1 MNCSKECTGA
11 GSDAIQHVHG
21 ADVKSNARTNILV
34 YLYTKFLTRNGKV
47 HILKKAGKD
56 GVDANSTPF
65 FLLIKYLAVPVGM
78 PAGKLGM
85 TLWNGGRYE
94 KIFSNGFGRMYGSRC
109 DGVRRWQREQ
119 R

>member
-1 MNCSKECTGA
+1 MDVLA
-11 GSDAIQHVHG
+11 AIAEDQG
-21 ADVKSNARTNILV
+21 FKYELKSLGWDPLLKIFS
-34 YLYTKFLTRNGKV
+34 YLP
-47 HILKKAGKD
+47 
-56 GVDANSTPF
+56 PF
-65 FLLIKYLAVPVGM
+65 QSVMPSL
-78 PAGKLGM
+78 PAGIPTGTAKYFINKKNGVLLASSKLGM